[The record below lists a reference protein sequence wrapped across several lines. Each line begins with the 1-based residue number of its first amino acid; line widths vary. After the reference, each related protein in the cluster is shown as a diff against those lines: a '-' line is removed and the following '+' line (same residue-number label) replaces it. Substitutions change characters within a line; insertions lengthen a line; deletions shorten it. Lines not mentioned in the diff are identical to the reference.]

1 MAGPDLDPATV
12 ARLGLGGA
20 QFGLDYGVTN
30 PVGRVPQEQIERIF
44 TRAVGAG
51 MGWVDT
57 APEYGDSERAIGL
70 AGFASS
76 SLRVVTKTANL
87 SRTPEGG
94 AAAHIQAGVAESLR
108 RLRRERLD
116 VLLIHHV
123 SDLLRADAGDLVA
136 VLHDL
141 KTSGRVG
148 RIGISIYDRSEFETA
163 AAKLAPD
170 VVQLPMSL
178 LDQRPVVSGLLGEL
192 GRRRIAVHVRSVFLQ
207 GLLIADPAAV
217 PLRMARWRGA
227 LAAFRAAVLA
237 KGWEAEGAC
246 LRFALAW
253 PEVEAVIV
261 GITGSTQLDALIASL
276 ARTPAVDPSD
286 AASLA
291 SEDPVLVD
299 PRQWPR
305 TG

>member
-1 MAGPDLDPATV
+1 MAEPDLDPATA

-30 PVGRVPQEQIERIF
+30 PVGRVPQDQIERIF
-44 TRAVGAG
+44 TRAVEAG

-57 APEYGDSERAIGL
+57 APEYGESERAIGL
-70 AGFASS
+70 AGLASS

-94 AAAHIQAGVAESLR
+94 AAAQIQAGVAESLR
-108 RLRRERLD
+108 RLRRGQLD
-116 VLLIHHV
+116 VLMIHHV
-123 SDLLRADAGDLVA
+123 SDLLRADAGDIVA
-136 VLHDL
+136 VLRDL
-141 KTSGRVG
+141 RASGKVG
-148 RIGISIYDRSEFETA
+148 RIGISIYDKPEFETA

-178 LDQRPVVSGLLGEL
+178 LDQRPIMSGLLDEL
-192 GRRRIAVHVRSVFLQ
+192 GRRGIAVHVRSVFLQ

-217 PLRMARWRGA
+217 PLRMARWRDA
-227 LAAFRAAVLA
+227 LVAFRAAVLA

-246 LRFALAW
+246 LRFVLAR

-261 GITGSTQLDALIASL
+261 GVTGSTQLDALVASL
-276 ARTPAVDPSD
+276 ARTPSVDPSD
-286 AASLA
+286 AAVLA

-305 TG
+305 RD